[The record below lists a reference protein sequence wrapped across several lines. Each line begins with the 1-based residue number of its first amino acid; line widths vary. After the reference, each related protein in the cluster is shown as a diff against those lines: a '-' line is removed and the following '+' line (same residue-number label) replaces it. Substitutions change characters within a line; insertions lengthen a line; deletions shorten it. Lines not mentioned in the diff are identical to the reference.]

1 MTLDAALRRR
11 LQGVALRGLASAA
24 QALAGDDPEAV
35 CQTLRRWNAHQHREL
50 PWLAGPGLSALRR
63 TGVTPPPAGDLKTV
77 ERFLVG
83 AETDPQAVMAAVDR
97 CVAEAGERGAPLP
110 PDASGALADAV
121 DRFFDLLVAAFAQLH
136 QPVGAGHRRKVD
148 EIIALWQDRLD
159 EAADDIEERAKVLSG
174 EHRVAAPP
182 PKPAWGSRDRPGCA
196 LAFVV
201 IALLTAAVLVWA
213 VMQGW
218 PAQPVDFGL

>member
-1 MTLDAALRRR
+1 M
-11 LQGVALRGLASAA
+11 VVRGLADAA
-24 QALAGDDPEAV
+24 GALAGDDPDAV
-35 CQTLRRWNAHQHREL
+35 CRTLRRWNEHQQREL

-83 AETDPQAVMAAVDR
+83 VETDPQAVRAAIDR
-97 CVAEAGERGAPLP
+97 CVAAAGDPGPPLP
-110 PDASGALADAV
+110 PDAIGALDDAV
-121 DRFFDLLVAAFAQLH
+121 RRFFELLVRAFTELH
-136 QPVGAGHRRKVD
+136 QSVRTGHRRNAD

-159 EAADDIEERAKVLSG
+159 AAAEDIDERAKVLSG
-174 EHRVAAPP
+174 ERPVSAPR
-182 PKPAWGSRDRPGCA
+182 PKPARGSRDHPGCA

-213 VMQGW
+213 VVHGW
-218 PAQPVDFGL
+218 PAQPVEFGL